1 MLVQDI
7 QVIKNAMNTARKRA
21 VFSVFEIYFYL
32 NGQNKQTKPNLYL
45 TTGTNSD
52 YNNYL

>member
-7 QVIKNAMNTARKRA
+7 QVIKNVMNTARKRA

-32 NGQNKQTKPNLYL
+32 NGQNKQNKTKSVLDNGHKFGL
-45 TTGTNSD
+45 
-52 YNNYL
+52 

>member
-7 QVIKNAMNTARKRA
+7 QVIKNVMNTARKRA

-32 NGQNKQTKPNLYL
+32 NGQKKANKTKSVLDNGHKFGL
-45 TTGTNSD
+45 
-52 YNNYL
+52 